1 MRNKQSAGKPPRG
14 LRRTMESVLPLLVL
28 LTGIWNIYADPQKDW
43 RPFIIV
49 ASVLSLLIIA
59 SIISLFIHKKQ
70 GDH

>member
-1 MRNKQSAGKPPRG
+1 
-14 LRRTMESVLPLLVL
+14 MESVLPLLVL